1 MAVFISSKFSKGAA
15 CQYDGVTL
23 NYGVNAF
30 SSVAEAYAALDGI
43 YDAVV
48 FADSKVTLSAEEMA
62 MLLNVSGI
70 YGKAE
75 VYKDEAGDEVYL
87 KVLFANIKA
96 ANTLII
102 KDAPANDYTKYV
114 EHLHN
119 YEFNKVEVTNSIAG
133 NISKS
138 VYYTSKVSNEDK
150 NGMVTETTAYK
161 ADGSVTVKN
170 SSVGIIANYATV
182 NLTNASTGAIICKQS
197 YKAEDYGYWYS
208 DDCDSYVDTYV
219 EGGSSDIDYTAG
231 GTLNIVLDKNAEK
244 DAVYNIGEGDYWY
257 GGEESYSYRTF
268 GVIDGYNKVT
278 ITGLDG
284 VKNPDNAAYIRVNG
298 SIVGGNRD
306 MDYYY
311 GEYHLDYYYGE
322 YHLDMESSGTV
333 KISNGVDV
341 YGAVAYFNSVTI
353 ASDSHTGAIVNGDG
367 KVAVKYKFGKE
378 EAEDYYESDFIF
390 IYTMNVTETITL
402 TGSVTVSD
410 SEVGNITDYKT
421 VKITN
426 SDAGK
431 IKLDTLTEQVVE
443 YRSEYELDKDSENSN
458 MPSQYGAYYTADGS
472 LVVKIDKNADNDSYT
487 IGKSTED
494 DGRGGFEGVYDGSD
508 EYSLYSEM
516 AENAAV
522 LGYKKVDIAGY
533 TDKKNSDNNKRV
545 YVNGNIIGGD
555 ATSLYNNYEGTTNT
569 VFTAGGSATLSN
581 VSAGSIKGYTTV
593 KLTDSDVSNVDKLTD
608 KSVVKEKYETQKW
621 SDGEGYDKYLVVTE
635 TFKKDGSLTANNS
648 TVGDVTNYQT
658 VNLLNSNAGR
668 IERNT
673 LASTETRY
681 LVEEY
686 QDGEYIDREYCS
698 SVSEYQAAGSVTVKL
713 DKNALSGSTVGDISG
728 YANVTLTG
736 YTDKK
741 NSDNNK
747 KVSAVNITGGNY
759 EYEYFYE
766 YEHEDEYIYDQ
777 IVTGSVKLDNASAEN
792 ISGFKTVSLN
802 NAESANITAVLCLD
816 VNGNDR
822 YIGSS
827 EGDYSYKSGDTF
839 YKCSYKTTYKLADKV
854 TVAQSTVNGM
864 IAGYGNVTCSG
875 GSTVMGSIIAGDAY
889 NYEYKEE
896 AKERGEDFTYTAKE
910 TYTTTKKASVTLK
923 NSSVG
928 SEIVG
933 FSKVAL
939 VNSNVSGGISQDGL
953 TFTYEE
959 NDEESYSKLE
969 YKATGSI
976 SITADKNA
984 ESSLYQTGSISG
996 YEKVTISGYEGK
1008 DGKDVFITTGSIY
1021 GGVSIYESD
1030 EEYYD
1035 YMNPPTTEPA
1045 VRKTSGSVTL
1055 KNNVTV
1061 DGSICGYDKVTLT
1074 DVTVIGGIMAM
1085 EDYGSSENLPV
1096 GNSVILNGA
1105 GVEYISGYKNVS
1117 IAKDCNYVG
1126 DYYGSSDADT
1136 LTVAKGA
1143 TLNIGNLSLGDGD
1156 KLVVKGTVVWAGGS
1170 WDVEAE
1176 QISGSGEIA
1185 ASEASLDSIDL
1196 GSSSKVKLV
1205 NLGDT
1210 AEGFVSS
1217 ASEAADNTEKKAVK
1231 WDGSEEYNGWL
1242 SGGGDGVLEDT
1253 VDYIKLAAQNDG
1265 TLSFSAAFGESDKL
1279 WINGKKWDGSNYN
1292 ISAGTTYT
1300 IKLERNE
1307 GNSIS
1312 YELSLA

>member
-30 SSVAEAYAALDGI
+30 SSVAEAYAAFDGI

-62 MLLNVSGI
+62 MLLNVFGI

-87 KVLFANIKA
+87 KTLSDNIKA
-96 ANTLII
+96 VNTLII

-114 EHLHN
+114 EHPCN
-119 YEFNKVEVTNSIAG
+119 YNFNKVEVTNSIAG
-133 NISKS
+133 IISKS
-138 VYYTSKVSNEDK
+138 AYYTSKVSNEDK

-208 DDCDSYVDTYV
+208 GDCDSYVDTYV

-284 VKNPDNAAYIRVNG
+284 AKNPDNAAYIRVNG

-306 MDYYY
+306 M
-311 GEYHLDYYYGE
+311 DYYYGE

-378 EAEDYYESDFIF
+378 EAEDYYESDFI
-390 IYTMNVTETITL
+390 YTMNVTETITL

-443 YRSEYELDKDSENSN
+443 YRSEYELDKDSENIN

-581 VSAGSIKGYTTV
+581 VSTGSIKGYTTV

-673 LASTETRY
+673 LASTETIY
-681 LVEEY
+681 YVYEDE
-686 QDGEYIDREYCS
+686 DGEYIDREYGWS
-698 SVSEYQAAGSVTVKL
+698 ESEYQAAGSVTVKL
-713 DKNALSGSTVGDISG
+713 DKNALSDSTVGDIAG

-747 KVSAVNITGGNY
+747 KVSAGSITGGNY
-759 EYEYFYE
+759 EYEY
-766 YEHEDEYIYDQ
+766 EYIEDQ
-777 IVTGSVKLDNASAEN
+777 EVTGSVKLDNASAGD

-802 NAESANITAVLCLD
+802 NAESANITAVLGYD
-816 VNGNDR
+816 VTGTTI
-822 YIGSS
+822 YFGSQDS
-827 EGDYSYKSGDTF
+827 SSFYNPSYKITCKS
-839 YKCSYKTTYKLADKV
+839 ADKV

-864 IAGYGNVTCSG
+864 IAGYGNVTCSD
-875 GSTVMGSIIAGDAY
+875 STVSSITAGTAY
-889 NYEYKEE
+889 TYESKYEYSD
-896 AKERGEDFTYTAKE
+896 EDYFYKTTYTA
-910 TYTTTKKASVTLK
+910 TKKASVTLK

-933 FSKVAL
+933 FAKVNL
-939 VNSNVSGGISQDGL
+939 VNSNVTGDIVNSNVPGDISQNWL
-953 TFTYEE
+953 TKFTSEE
-959 NDEESYSKLE
+959 NDEGFYNKWE

-984 ESSLYQTGSISG
+984 GSSLYQTGSISG

-1030 EEYYD
+1030 EYVDYYD
-1035 YMNPPTTEPA
+1035 YMNPPTTEP

-1117 IAKDCNYVG
+1117 IARDCNYVG

-1185 ASEASLDSIDL
+1185 ASEASLDYIDL

-1217 ASEAADNTEKKAVK
+1217 AFEAADNTEKKAVK

-1265 TLSFSAAFGESDKL
+1265 TLSFIGGTDQL

-1307 GNSIS
+1307 SNSIS

>member
-75 VYKDEAGDEVYL
+75 VYKSEAGDEVYL
-87 KVLFANIKA
+87 KEFSNNIKA

-114 EHLHN
+114 EHPRN
-119 YEFNKVEVTNSIAG
+119 NNFNKVEVTNSIAG

-138 VYYTSKVSNEDK
+138 AYYTSKVSNEDK

-284 VKNPDNAAYIRVNG
+284 AKNPDNAAYIRVNG

-306 MDYYY
+306 M
-311 GEYHLDYYYGE
+311 DYYYGE

-378 EAEDYYESDFIF
+378 EAEDYYESDFI
-390 IYTMNVTETITL
+390 YTMNVTETITL

-443 YRSEYELDKDSENSN
+443 YRSEYELDKDSENIN

-673 LASTETRY
+673 LASTETIY
-681 LVEEY
+681 YVEEY
-686 QDGEYIDREYCS
+686 EDGNEYIEEYW
-698 SVSEYQAAGSVTVKL
+698 SESESQAAGSVTVKL
-713 DKNALSGSTVGDISG
+713 DKNALSDSTVGDISG

-747 KVSAVNITGGNY
+747 KVSAGSITGSNY
-759 EYEYFYE
+759 EYEY
-766 YEHEDEYIYDQ
+766 EYIEDQ
-777 IVTGSVKLDNASAEN
+777 EVTGSVKLDNASAGD

-802 NAESANITAVLCLD
+802 NAESANITAVLGYDLT
-816 VNGNDR
+816 GTTT
-822 YIGSS
+822 YFGSQDS
-827 EGDYSYKSGDTF
+827 SSFYNPSYKITCKS
-839 YKCSYKTTYKLADKV
+839 ADKV

-864 IAGYGNVTCSG
+864 IAGYGNVTCSD
-875 GSTVMGSIIAGDAY
+875 STVSSITAGTAY
-889 NYEYKEE
+889 TYEYEYKEE
-896 AKERGEDFTYTAKE
+896 SQYRGEDFTYTVKV
-910 TYTTTKKASVTLK
+910 TYTATKTASVTLK

-933 FSKVAL
+933 FAKVNL
-939 VNSNVSGGISQDGL
+939 VNSNVTGDISQDGL
-953 TFTYEE
+953 TKSTFEK
-959 NDEESYSKLE
+959 NDEESYSKWE

-984 ESSLYQTGSISG
+984 GSSLYQTGSISG

-1030 EEYYD
+1030 EYVEYYD

-1117 IAKDCNYVG
+1117 IARDCNYVG

-1170 WDVEAE
+1170 WDVAAE

-1185 ASEASLDSIDL
+1185 ASEASLDYIDL

-1217 ASEAADNTEKKAVK
+1217 AFEAADNTEKKAVK

-1242 SGGGDGVLEDT
+1242 SGGGDGDGVLEDT

-1265 TLSFSAAFGESDKL
+1265 TLSFIGGTDQL
-1279 WINGKKWDGSNYN
+1279 WINGKEWDGSNYN

-1307 GNSIS
+1307 SNSIS